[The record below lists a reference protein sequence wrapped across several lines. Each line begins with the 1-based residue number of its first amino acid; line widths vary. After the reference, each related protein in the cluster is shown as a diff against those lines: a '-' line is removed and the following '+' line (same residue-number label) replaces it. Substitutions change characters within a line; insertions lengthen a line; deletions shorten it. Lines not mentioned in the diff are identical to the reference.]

1 MNPEKHNSRVANR
14 EFRAKPLMV
23 HSFLHDVP
31 LHDAWVMR
39 LRGGGEGRTL
49 EDVQALLWSM
59 RAETVG
65 PVAALL
71 FNIRMAVGRRLGWDE
86 ERPKS
91 PELSYVYRLTEEDRA
106 RSIDEPG
113 SISGIMGVPSGIV
126 YAFENEE
133 LHEII
138 NFTGHHF
145 LLMSMEPADEGYNL
159 YWAIY
164 TRSTGWF
171 TPLYMALI
179 DPFRRMLLY
188 PRIIRKLER
197 CWSVTYGT
205 EQTAEEE
212 LGAQAPNSRS
222 VT

>member
-1 MNPEKHNSRVANR
+1 MTPGKHHSRVANR
-14 EFRAKPLMV
+14 QFRAKPLRV

-49 EDVQALLWSM
+49 EDVQALFRSM
-59 RAETVG
+59 RPETVG

-71 FNIRMAVGRRLGWDE
+71 FNIRMTVGRWLAWDE
-86 ERPKS
+86 EKHKS
-91 PELSYVYRLTEEDRA
+91 PELSYVHRLTAEDRA

-113 SISGIMGVPSGIV
+113 SINGIMGVPSRLV

-145 LLMSMEPADEGYNL
+145 LLMSMEPAEEGYIL

-164 TRSTGWF
+164 TRSTGWL

-188 PRIIRKLER
+188 PRVIRKLER
-197 CWSVTYGT
+197 SWAVTHET
-205 EQTAEEE
+205 EPMAEAE
-212 LGAQAPNSRS
+212 LAGRITPRPRG
-222 VT
+222 